1 MNLPN
6 GYCLQKGKYCLTRV
20 IGQGGFGITYLG
32 EWSTEVKGELGAVET
47 TVPICIKEYFFKDY
61 CFRDEDSFEVKV
73 HSATGKILFDKFK
86 ERQIKEAKILS
97 EVHHPY
103 IVNVLEVFEENNTAY
118 IAMEHIAGCSLKSML
133 SVQAV
138 LSESKVLKY
147 VAQIGKALEFVHQKN
162 ILHLD
167 IKPNNILIDKNDNA
181 RLIDFGVSKRYDLE
195 EQEAC
200 TTTLTLSKGFA
211 SIEQYDDEGTV
222 NFSPCPDVY
231 SLGATMYNLLT
242 GVIPVESILRATKP
256 LVHPSELNKQISP
269 KTEAVV
275 LKAMQVNPKDRY
287 QSIKEMMDALDIPPF
302 IESKESVSLSKKK
315 EYKAEQSVEEN
326 ESTQLVTVSHKPP
339 GWTDREETIRI
350 PSKTKRSKQRHT
362 KSKRRILLP
371 LLIFAFAG
379 MGWAVSYLFRW
390 NDRSTTFTN
399 NKLVA
404 DALTQQHE
412 PIIPTGLQP
421 QGERPLTEQ
430 SLSEV
435 TNEIHKAEQ
444 TEKKERNETV
454 APVKKEEKSEKTT
467 TSRESDKKG
476 SEEASNAKKTEEETE
491 RMNANYAALLT
502 SGKTKMDQGH
512 YVEAKED
519 FTKAKEIKITEDVVR
534 LSLACEEKIEE
545 KNIAARI
552 ALYESGMIF
561 GNYTIVRKKQN
572 GRYGAIDAKG
582 IERIKCT
589 YLSVGRSESGRAFER
604 EDHLYDIY
612 NSNGVLVGKG
622 LTTY

>member
-1 MNLPN
+1 M
-6 GYCLQKGKYCLTRV
+6 
-20 IGQGGFGITYLG
+20 
-32 EWSTEVKGELGAVET
+32 
-47 TVPICIKEYFFKDY
+47 
-61 CFRDEDSFEVKV
+61 
-73 HSATGKILFDKFK
+73 
-86 ERQIKEAKILS
+86 LS
-97 EVHHPY
+97 EQT
-103 IVNVLEVFEENNTAY
+103 VLP
-118 IAMEHIAGCSLKSML
+118 
-133 SVQAV
+133 
-138 LSESKVLKY
+138 ESKVLRY

-256 LVHPSELNKQISP
+256 LVHPSELNKRISP

-287 QSIKEMMDALDIPPF
+287 QSIKEMMDALDIPPS
-302 IESKESVSLSKKK
+302 IESKENISFPKKK
-315 EYKAEQSVEEN
+315 EHEAKQSVDEN
-326 ESTQLVTVSHKPP
+326 ENTQLITTSRKT
-339 GWTDREETIRI
+339 GSTDNEETVFI
-350 PSKTKRSKQRHT
+350 PSKTKSFKQRRT

-379 MGWAVSYLFRW
+379 VGWAVSYLFSW
-390 NDRSTTFTN
+390 SDKSTTFIN

-404 DALTQQHE
+404 DASIQQGE
-412 PIIPTGLQP
+412 PIIPVDLQP
-421 QGERPLTEQ
+421 QTEAPLTEP
-430 SLSEV
+430 SPSEV
-435 TNEIHKAEQ
+435 TNEIHKEER
-444 TEKKERNETV
+444 TEKKEGNET
-454 APVKKEEKSEKTT
+454 APAKKEEKSEKTT
-467 TSRESDKKG
+467 TSKESDKKA
-476 SEEASNAKKTEEETE
+476 SEEASKAKKAEEETE
-491 RMNANYAALLT
+491 RMNANYAALLA
-502 SGKTKMDQGH
+502 SGKTKMDQGQ
-512 YVEAKED
+512 YIEAKAD
-519 FTKAKEIKITEDVVR
+519 FTKAKEIKVTEDVVR

-552 ALYESGMIF
+552 ALYESGMTF

-582 IERIKCT
+582 IERIQCV

-612 NSNGVLVGKG
+612 NSNGVLVGRG

>member
-138 LSESKVLKY
+138 LPESKVLKY

-302 IESKESVSLSKKK
+302 IESKESVSLSKK
-315 EYKAEQSVEEN
+315 
-326 ESTQLVTVSHKPP
+326 
-339 GWTDREETIRI
+339 
-350 PSKTKRSKQRHT
+350 
-362 KSKRRILLP
+362 
-371 LLIFAFAG
+371 
-379 MGWAVSYLFRW
+379 
-390 NDRSTTFTN
+390 
-399 NKLVA
+399 
-404 DALTQQHE
+404 
-412 PIIPTGLQP
+412 
-421 QGERPLTEQ
+421 
-430 SLSEV
+430 
-435 TNEIHKAEQ
+435 
-444 TEKKERNETV
+444 
-454 APVKKEEKSEKTT
+454 
-467 TSRESDKKG
+467 
-476 SEEASNAKKTEEETE
+476 
-491 RMNANYAALLT
+491 
-502 SGKTKMDQGH
+502 
-512 YVEAKED
+512 
-519 FTKAKEIKITEDVVR
+519 
-534 LSLACEEKIEE
+534 
-545 KNIAARI
+545 
-552 ALYESGMIF
+552 
-561 GNYTIVRKKQN
+561 
-572 GRYGAIDAKG
+572 
-582 IERIKCT
+582 
-589 YLSVGRSESGRAFER
+589 
-604 EDHLYDIY
+604 
-612 NSNGVLVGKG
+612 
-622 LTTY
+622 

>member
-138 LSESKVLKY
+138 LPESKVLKY

-256 LVHPSELNKQISP
+256 LVHPSELNKRISP

-287 QSIKEMMDALDIPPF
+287 QSIKEMIDALDIPPS
-302 IESKESVSLSKKK
+302 IESKENISIPRKK
-315 EYKAEQSVEEN
+315 EHEAEQSVDEN
-326 ESTQLVTVSHKPP
+326 ESTQLIATSRKP
-339 GWTDREETIRI
+339 GSTDNEETIFI
-350 PSKTKRSKQRHT
+350 PSKTKQSKQRRT

-379 MGWAVSYLFRW
+379 VGWAVSYLFNW
-390 NDRSTTFTN
+390 SDKNTTFIN

-404 DALTQQHE
+404 DASIQQGE
-412 PIIPTGLQP
+412 PIVPVDLQP
-421 QGERPLTEQ
+421 QREAPLKEQ
-430 SLSEV
+430 SPSEV

-444 TEKKERNETV
+444 TEKKERNET
-454 APVKKEEKSEKTT
+454 ALPIKKEEKSEKTT
-467 TSRESDKKG
+467 TSKESDKKG

-491 RMNANYAALLT
+491 RMNANYAALLA
-502 SGKTKMDQGH
+502 SGKMKMNQGH

-552 ALYESGMIF
+552 ALYESGMTF